1 MEDLTLGDNF
11 AGFAVGS
18 AANSGSCTEE
28 ALENEHGGS
37 LSLVVSAV
45 NISAICGPMLVI
57 IPSMAFVVALAEA
70 CAFATY

>member
-1 MEDLTLGDNF
+1 MEDLALRDDF

-28 ALENEHGGS
+28 ALEDEHGGS